1 MSLAEE
7 LRRLGFRVLS
17 DEEAEKE
24 GTRVMFPAPKRPP
37 REEPASDENE
47 E

>member
-7 LRRLGFRVLS
+7 LKRLGFRVLS
-17 DEEAEKE
+17 DEEAQKE

-37 REEPASDENE
+37 GEEPADGERKE
-47 E
+47 